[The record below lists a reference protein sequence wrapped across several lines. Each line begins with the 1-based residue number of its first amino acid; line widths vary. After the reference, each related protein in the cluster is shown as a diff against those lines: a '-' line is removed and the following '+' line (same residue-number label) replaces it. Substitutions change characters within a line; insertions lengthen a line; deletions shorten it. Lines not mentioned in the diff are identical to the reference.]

1 MGTWKYHLQPHFQ
14 VEKALFCGAL
24 LPSAGEKKN
33 LPLKLTSRQ
42 SWVMGELEEQKLC
55 SHTEEAKMPG
65 LINEDLTSRDLKM
78 PAFVQVFSLPENTE
92 LVPGIDAAQKGHSRL
107 PLNEV
112 FCSQHTTF

>member
-1 MGTWKYHLQPHFQ
+1 LR
-14 VEKALFCGAL
+14 
-24 LPSAGEKKN
+24 
-33 LPLKLTSRQ
+33 SRSSVHILRRQ
-42 SWVMGELEEQKLC
+42 RCQ
-55 SHTEEAKMPG
+55 G